1 MEKNDKNIQEMQIKT
16 RQEND
21 LKMQYEILI
30 EHLADV
36 YTLMIFERDYII
48 YFSHSLLL
56 NL

>member
-48 YFSHSLLL
+48 YFSRSLLL